1 MQYKTILPNMVIVTD
16 KMTVKV
22 VKCKSTKDC
31 CFGPCKHCRKDSG
44 IYGAC
49 SKQFRS
55 DLTDVIFRKIEKK
68 VANVK

>member
-22 VKCKSTKDC
+22 VKRKSAKDC
-31 CFGPCKHCRKDSG
+31 CFGPCKHCRKEID

-68 VANVK
+68 VANIK